1 MPALVTATQLRNVL
15 GVSVSLYSDASLESI
30 IETAEDAIGDFLIQ
44 WKVGIDKHYSETTT
58 ETTIHTTRPHKFYE
72 TQTVAISG
80 VEAHVN
86 GNKTISEIVDDY
98 TFRITTTGAP
108 IHTDYRF
115 VIPNGIA
122 AENDLSQYDGVDA
135 VEEAVLQ
142 IAVDVFQSRLA
153 AGGTQ
158 QALDYTPAPYRMGRT
173 LLYKVTGLISKY
185 IDSNSQVG

>member
-1 MPALVTATQLRNVL
+1 MPELVTAAQLRAVL
-15 GVSVSLYSDASLESI
+15 GVPNTLYDDTALDAI
-30 IETAEDAIGDFLIQ
+30 IDTSEDAIGDFLIQ

-86 GNKTISEIVDDY
+86 GNKTISAIVDDY

-108 IHTDYRF
+108 VHQDYYH

-122 AENDLSQYDGVDA
+122 AENDISQYDGIAA

-142 IAVDVFQSRLA
+142 IAIDVFQSRLA

-158 QALDYTPAPYRMGRT
+158 QALDFTPAPYRMGRT

>member
-1 MPALVTATQLRNVL
+1 MPALVTAAQLRAVL
-15 GVSVSLYSDASLESI
+15 GVSVSLYSDADLESI

-44 WKVGIDKHYSETTT
+44 WKVGIDKHYSETAT
-58 ETTIHTTRPHKFYE
+58 ESTIHTTRPHKFYE
-72 TQTVAISG
+72 TQTVVISG
-80 VEAHVN
+80 VEAHIN

-98 TFRITTTGAP
+98 TFRITTAGAT
-108 IHTDYRF
+108 IHTDYRN

-122 AENDLSQYDGVDA
+122 TENSLSQYDGVDA

>member
-1 MPALVTATQLRNVL
+1 MPELVTAAQLRAVL
-15 GVSVSLYSDASLESI
+15 GVPNTLYDDTALDAI
-30 IETAEDAIGDFLIQ
+30 IDTSEDAIGDFLIQ
-44 WKVGIDKHYSETTT
+44 WKVGIDKHYSETAT

-86 GNKTISEIVDDY
+86 GNKTISSIVDDY

-108 IHTDYRF
+108 VHQDYYH

-122 AENDLSQYDGVDA
+122 AENDISQYDGIAA

-142 IAVDVFQSRLA
+142 IAIDVFQSRLA

-158 QALDYTPAPYRMGRT
+158 QALDFTPAPYRMGRT

>member
-1 MPALVTATQLRNVL
+1 MPELVTAAQLRAVL
-15 GVSVSLYSDASLESI
+15 GVPITLYDDTALDAI
-30 IETAEDAIGDFLIQ
+30 INTAEDAIGDFLIQ
-44 WKVGIDKHYSETTT
+44 WKVGIDKHYSETAT

-86 GNKTISEIVDDY
+86 GNKTISSIVDDY

-108 IHTDYRF
+108 IHQDYYH

-122 AENDLSQYDGVDA
+122 AENDISQYDGIAA

-142 IAVDVFQSRLA
+142 IAIDVFQSRLA

-158 QALDYTPAPYRMGRT
+158 QALDFTVGPYRMGRT

>member
-44 WKVGIDKHYSETTT
+44 WKVGIDKHYSEKAT

-72 TQTVAISG
+72 TQTVAISV

-86 GNKTISEIVDDY
+86 GNKTISAIVDDY

-108 IHTDYRF
+108 IHKDYRF

>member
-1 MPALVTATQLRNVL
+1 MPVLVTAAQLRAVL
-15 GVSVSLYSDASLESI
+15 GVSSSLYNDAALEAI
-30 IETAEDAIGDFLIQ
+30 IDTSEDAIGDFLIQ
-44 WKVGIDKHYSETTT
+44 WKVGIDKHYSETAN

-86 GNKTISEIVDDY
+86 GNKTISAIVDDY

-115 VIPNGIA
+115 VIPNGLA
-122 AENDLSQYDGVDA
+122 AENDLSQYNGNA
-135 VEEAVLQ
+135 AIEEAILQ
-142 IAVDVFQSRLA
+142 VAIDVFQSRLA
-153 AGGTQ
+153 VSGTQ
-158 QALDYTPAPYRMGRT
+158 QALDFTPAPYRMGRT
-173 LLYKVTGLISKY
+173 LLYKITGLISKY

>member
-1 MPALVTATQLRNVL
+1 MPDLVTAAQLRAVL
-15 GVSVSLYSDASLESI
+15 GVPNTLYDDTALDAI
-30 IETAEDAIGDFLIQ
+30 IDTAEDAIGDFLIQ
-44 WKVGIDKHYSETTT
+44 WKVGIDKHYSETAT

-86 GNKTISEIVDDY
+86 GNKTISAIVDDY
-98 TFRITTTGAP
+98 TFKITTTGAP
-108 IHTDYRF
+108 VHQDYYH

-122 AENDLSQYDGVDA
+122 AENDISQYDGIAA

-142 IAVDVFQSRLA
+142 IAIDVFQSRLA

-158 QALDYTPAPYRMGRT
+158 QAVDFTVGPYRMGRT

>member
-44 WKVGIDKHYSETTT
+44 WKVGIDKHYSETAT

-80 VEAHVN
+80 VEAHIN

>member
-1 MPALVTATQLRNVL
+1 MPELVTAAQLRAVL
-15 GVSVSLYSDASLESI
+15 GVPISLYDDNALNAI
-30 IETAEDAIGDFLIQ
+30 INTAEDAIGDFLIQ
-44 WKVGIDKHYSETTT
+44 WKVGIDKHYSETAT

-72 TQTVAISG
+72 GQTVAISE
-80 VEAHVN
+80 VEAHIN
-86 GNKTISEIVDDY
+86 GNKTISAIVDDY
-98 TFRITTTGAP
+98 TFKITTTGAP
-108 IHTDYRF
+108 IHQEYYH

-122 AENDLSQYDGVDA
+122 AENDLSQYDGVAA

>member
-1 MPALVTATQLRNVL
+1 MPVLVTAAQLRAVL
-15 GVSVSLYSDASLESI
+15 GVPITLYDDNALNAI
-30 IETAEDAIGDFLIQ
+30 INTAEDAIGDFLIQ
-44 WKVGIDKHYSETTT
+44 WKVGIDKHYSETAT

-86 GNKTISEIVDDY
+86 GNKTISSIVDDY

-108 IHTDYRF
+108 IHQEYYH

-122 AENDLSQYDGVDA
+122 AANNLSQYNGNA
-135 VEEAVLQ
+135 AIEEAVLQ
-142 IAVDVFQSRLA
+142 EAVDVFQSRLA

-158 QALDYTPAPYRMGRT
+158 QALDFTPAPYRMGRT
-173 LLYKVTGLISKY
+173 FFYKVTGLISKY

>member
-1 MPALVTATQLRNVL
+1 MPDLVTAAQLRAVL
-15 GVSVSLYSDASLESI
+15 GVPNTLYDDTALDAI
-30 IETAEDAIGDFLIQ
+30 IDTAEDAIGDFLIQ

-86 GNKTISEIVDDY
+86 GNKTISAIVDDY

-108 IHTDYRF
+108 VHQDYYH

-122 AENDLSQYDGVDA
+122 AENDISQYDGIAA

-142 IAVDVFQSRLA
+142 IAIDVFQSRLA

-158 QALDYTPAPYRMGRT
+158 QALDFTWPLSYGSHPFVQSYRFN
-173 LLYKVTGLISKY
+173 K
-185 IDSNSQVG
+185 

>member
-1 MPALVTATQLRNVL
+1 MPALVTASQLRAVL
-15 GVSVSLYSDASLESI
+15 GVSVSLYSDAALESI

-58 ETTIHTTRPHKFYE
+58 ESTIHTTRPHKFYE

-80 VEAHVN
+80 VEAHIN
-86 GNKTISEIVDDY
+86 GNKTISEIVDPY
-98 TFRITTTGAP
+98 TFKITTTGATV
-108 IHTDYRF
+108 HTDWRN
-115 VIPNGIA
+115 VIPNGVA

-135 VEEAVLQ
+135 IEEAVLQ
-142 IAVDVFQSRLA
+142 ISVDVFQSRLA

>member
-1 MPALVTATQLRNVL
+1 MPDLVTAAQLRAVL
-15 GVSVSLYSDASLESI
+15 GVPNTLYDDTALEAI
-30 IETAEDAIGDFLIQ
+30 IDTAEDAIGDFLIQ
-44 WKVGIDKHYSETTT
+44 WKVGIDKHYSETAT

-86 GNKTISEIVDDY
+86 GNKTISSIVDDY
-98 TFRITTTGAP
+98 TFKITTTGAP
-108 IHTDYRF
+108 IHQDYYH

-122 AENDLSQYDGVDA
+122 AENDISQYDGIAA

-142 IAVDVFQSRLA
+142 IAIDVFQSRLA

-158 QALDYTPAPYRMGRT
+158 QSLDFIPAPYRMGRT

>member
-1 MPALVTATQLRNVL
+1 MPELVTAAQLRAVL
-15 GVSVSLYSDASLESI
+15 GVPITLYDDTALDAI
-30 IETAEDAIGDFLIQ
+30 INTAEDAIGDFLIQ
-44 WKVGIDKHYSETTT
+44 WKVGIDKHYSETAT

-86 GNKTISEIVDDY
+86 GNKTISSIVDDY

-108 IHTDYRF
+108 IHQDYYH

-122 AENDLSQYDGVDA
+122 AENDISQYDGIAA
-135 VEEAVLQ
+135 VEESVLQ
-142 IAVDVFQSRLA
+142 IAIDVFQSRLA

-158 QALDYTPAPYRMGRT
+158 QALDFTIGPYRMGRT

>member
-1 MPALVTATQLRNVL
+1 MPELVTAAQLRAVL
-15 GVSVSLYSDASLESI
+15 GVPISLYDDNALNAI
-30 IETAEDAIGDFLIQ
+30 INTAEDAIGDFLIQ
-44 WKVGIDKHYSETTT
+44 WKVGIDKHYSETAT

-72 TQTVAISG
+72 GQTVAISE
-80 VEAHVN
+80 VEAHIN
-86 GNKTISEIVDDY
+86 GNKTISAIVDDY

-108 IHTDYRF
+108 IHQEYYY

-122 AENDLSQYDGVDA
+122 VENDLSQYDGVAA

-142 IAVDVFQSRLA
+142 VAIDVFQSRLA
-153 AGGTQ
+153 AGGTS
-158 QALDYTPAPYRMGRT
+158 QALDFTPGPFRMGRT

>member
-1 MPALVTATQLRNVL
+1 MPKLVTAAQLRAVL
-15 GVSVSLYSDASLESI
+15 GVPISLYDDNALNAI
-30 IETAEDAIGDFLIQ
+30 IDTAEDAIGDFLIQ
-44 WKVGIDKHYSETTT
+44 WKVGIDKHYSETAI

-72 TQTVAISG
+72 GQTVAISG

-86 GNKTISEIVDDY
+86 GNKTISAIVDDY

-108 IHTDYRF
+108 IHQEYYH

-122 AENDLSQYDGVDA
+122 AENDLSQYDGVAA

-142 IAVDVFQSRLA
+142 VAIDVFQSRLA
-153 AGGTQ
+153 AGGTS
-158 QALDYTPAPYRMGRT
+158 QALDFTPGPFRMGRT

>member
-1 MPALVTATQLRNVL
+1 MPELVTAAQLRAVL
-15 GVSVSLYSDASLESI
+15 GVPISLYDDTALNAI
-30 IETAEDAIGDFLIQ
+30 INTAEDAIGDFLIQ
-44 WKVGIDKHYSETTT
+44 WKVGIDKHYSETAT

-72 TQTVAISG
+72 GQTVAISG

-86 GNKTISEIVDDY
+86 GNKTISSIVDDY

-108 IHTDYRF
+108 IHQEYYH

-122 AENDLSQYDGVDA
+122 AENDLSQYDGVAA